1 MLLLLLII
9 ILLFTG
15 VHCLLRRTLHI
26 LLPLL
31 GGIGLPSASQG
42 SHSQSAVTWDFQ
54 RLVYPGY
61 SAHHYYDLLHTLEPT
76 CDINCRLILGV
87 FTRPFISSGLDRPHK
102 HMCGTGNIVLSCI
115 QLWAADAITFT
126 ITVLF
131 VGLSNNIKLV
141 TFNVA
146 SISKTLFRTRVKAW
160 KRVPPAYCS

>member
-87 FTRPFISSGLDRPHK
+87 FTRPFISSGTH
-102 HMCGTGNIVLSCI
+102 GNIVLSCI

>member
-31 GGIGLPSASQG
+31 GGIGLPSALQG
-42 SHSQSAVTWDFQ
+42 SPSQSAVTVTWDFQ

-61 SAHHYYDLLHTLEPT
+61 SAHHYYDLLHMMEPT

-87 FTRPFISSGLDRPHK
+87 FTCPFISSGLDRPHK

-115 QLWAADAITFT
+115 QLWAADAIT
-126 ITVLF
+126 LPL
-131 VGLSNNIKLV
+131 LSYL
-141 TFNVA
+141 
-146 SISKTLFRTRVKAW
+146 
-160 KRVPPAYCS
+160 